1 MTNDN
6 TTPQGLQ
13 KQIDGL
19 RAEFSELSVGSMD
32 EAHKIALGHAWDHF
46 SYHANQR
53 LVTFRFYLIIAAI
66 LVGAYLKLMSDHA
79 IVVASIIASVGVVF
93 SYVFLRL
100 DFRNK
105 DLIKLSEDV
114 LIIEEEKLESKVG
127 YEEIKIIARS
137 NSSESQRT
145 ARPRSFGQA
154 LKFLFNAM
162 IVLFLLGALVP
173 YTPLVSLFP
182 ADVQ

>member
-1 MTNDN
+1 MTNDK

-13 KQIDGL
+13 NQIDEL
-19 RAEFSELSVGSMD
+19 RAELSAESTD
-32 EAHKIALGHAWDHF
+32 EAHKAAFDHAWDHF

-66 LVGAYLKLMSDHA
+66 LIGAYLKLMSDGA
-79 IVVASIIASVGVVF
+79 IVVSSVIAGVGVVF

-114 LIIEEEKLESKVG
+114 LIIEEKNLEFKIG
-127 YEEIKIIARS
+127 YEEINIIERS
-137 NSSESQRT
+137 NASEYQRT
-145 ARPRSFGQA
+145 ARPKSFGQA
-154 LKFLFNAM
+154 LKFLYNAM
-162 IVLFLLGALVP
+162 IVLFFLGALVP
-173 YTPLVSLFP
+173 YTPLVSLFRTV
-182 ADVQ
+182 VQ